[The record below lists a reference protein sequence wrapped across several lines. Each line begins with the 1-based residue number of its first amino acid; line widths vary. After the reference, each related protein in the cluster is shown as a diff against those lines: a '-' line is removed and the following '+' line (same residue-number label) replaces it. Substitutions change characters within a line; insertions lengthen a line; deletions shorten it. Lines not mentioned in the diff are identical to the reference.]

1 MALWAWLETSNDVP
15 GCSTGTLA
23 SAPGLRSDDEHPHRL
38 VGPVRAVPSK
48 SSRAWT
54 NPRPCSRGQSGSG
67 WQPHEH
73 RSMSYPAWLAYPLMG
88 PTADVE
94 DPVACLQDGASL
106 HLGTVSGVDP
116 DRKNGAPGGIRIS
129 AVYDWCALVLC
140 DWRKLV
146 TAIVTAILPPL
157 SVPPE
162 CSPPRGSGNPPA

>member
-116 DRKNGAPGGIRIS
+116 DRKNGAPGGIRTPDQWLRKPLLYPAELRARCRTAAPPTS
-129 AVYDWCALVLC
+129 AGAGI
-140 DWRKLV
+140 
-146 TAIVTAILPPL
+146 AAP
-157 SVPPE
+157 
-162 CSPPRGSGNPPA
+162 